1 MSQFSRSQSASDFH
15 EPLRAKVV
23 GFSHVLR
30 HHGFQVGLR
39 ETEDAVRVAAHFLC
53 ADFAAF
59 RDGLRSL
66 YCLSQEE
73 CGTFDPLFEGYWAPP
88 DGASRITPPSTA
100 PRKERREFPGG
111 LDLTTGFGDAADVE
125 QSTRTTSGA
134 STLEV
139 LRTMDFS
146 QVTPVDQVRLERL
159 AARLWRRMYVNLPRR
174 LRGANWKNRLHFR
187 RTMRRNLSQGGDP
200 LYLVFAGRKPR
211 RPRLVVMLDVSGS
224 MELYSFTF
232 LRLLYVL
239 QRRFRRVHSFVFS
252 TALEDVSGVLAA
264 RSLGGALAALSR
276 KRIGWN
282 GGTRIGDCLHAL
294 VREHGGRVFRQDSV
308 FIILSDGLDTGEPER
323 LADGLKA
330 IGKLARKVIW
340 LNPLLGIP
348 GYEPI
353 ARGMSTAL
361 PLVDVF
367 APAHNLESLLDI
379 ERYLVK

>member
-53 ADFAAF
+53 TDFAAF

-159 AARLWRRMYVNLPRR
+159 AARLWRRMYVNPPA
-174 LRGANWKNRLHFR
+174 GC
-187 RTMRRNLSQGGDP
+187 
-200 LYLVFAGRKPR
+200 AGRTGKT
-211 RPRLVVMLDVSGS
+211 GS
-224 MELYSFTF
+224 IFG
-232 LRLLYVL
+232 
-239 QRRFRRVHSFVFS
+239 
-252 TALEDVSGVLAA
+252 APCAA
-264 RSLGGALAALSR
+264 
-276 KRIGWN
+276 
-282 GGTRIGDCLHAL
+282 T
-294 VREHGGRVFRQDSV
+294 
-308 FIILSDGLDTGEPER
+308 
-323 LADGLKA
+323 
-330 IGKLARKVIW
+330 
-340 LNPLLGIP
+340 
-348 GYEPI
+348 
-353 ARGMSTAL
+353 
-361 PLVDVF
+361 
-367 APAHNLESLLDI
+367 
-379 ERYLVK
+379 